1 MNTNNSLS
9 NTLKKL
15 LEINANS
22 LKVYERVNEAVTTE
36 KKDIPL
42 EILAPDGTT
51 TTVYVPAFGYMKRE
65 LDRLD
70 TNLKALTGL
79 GNGNTK
85 IKLADGSYQR
95 IITSALKTPA
105 NNITNVIR
113 PERFATKSNYFFED
127 FLNPLLTTSL
137 DVSGQVADDTE
148 RVLIK
153 RIIFDSTNETT
164 VEYFKENFKNKE
176 ELDYYTVIR
185 DVVNNNLTYIVDE
198 EVRDLPFRNS
208 QYGGKFEIVSIDT
221 VKKDVVIKGVTKKK
235 SVKLVTVDKLTYSD
249 NAKDLDDTELL
260 KAGDE
265 LMLNNNGKNT
275 RYNISKIDG
284 SSRQLELEIIEGYGA
299 LRIGVD
305 ALSIYKYVKGGLSV
319 RVNCG
324 FNERVLVFIKA
335 IDPDSNMLAEKW
347 SPGVGLY
354 TNELTL
360 LQEDGTFI
368 RLDDFYKENV
378 ADFGQYIKALKDDA
392 IPPATIGVTP
402 DAPILDNSN
411 FKVVQINRHLTK
423 NDASDKIKKFSA
435 DKTSVEETIKKL
447 DDTISKKRSEIST
460 KKYESEV
467 QRDKDKS
474 ELNALIEERA
484 SETKLYNSLVNQIQS
499 LSSSTN
505 ATNIT
510 PKFRVRGF
518 WGVPRPKKVADTVPQ
533 SVVQFSVQY
542 RYLSTNGKSGEV
554 SQLPFTDGSREK
566 TAVFSNWN
574 EIKTKVRPRGRV
586 VANPAASLSLSQ
598 ADRNLSITP
607 RIGKFEWKE
616 SLVEDAQEINFNQ
629 LDIAINQNELV
640 EIRVRSIS
648 EAGYP
653 ANPIYSE
660 WSAPITID
668 FPEAEIDTTDLD
680 GLVQKNL
687 AEVAAVKMSEELTSK
702 GVFTHVDESF
712 VANEKFYAHNAASIA
727 SGFLSAEQKPIS
739 VFDKLIALESQIAAL
754 KEGIEAEVGEL
765 VVTLRSED
773 GTVSVIQ
780 NNTVNQIFAGYYV
793 DEVAELTVK
802 KGHIVTKTFK
812 LLLEN
817 TKATQLELVARLT
830 GDRSKPVYKSS
841 GSGSTEHS
849 NGFGV
854 QLNDQETASIDTKIA
869 SDTYYTSQGKY
880 DLAPIQ
886 YQNVSPSAIANVEDL
901 LLSAPYQSAQRRGQF
916 IYNRYMDVANHNPL
930 YVTESLIDGAPAS
943 LTNYEYTLSY
953 ATFESGA
960 SNIIL
965 ETPTGDGTSN
975 DFIWT
980 GTFGIANAAQNLN
993 ADFKPNMV
1001 DVCSVGTIGA
1011 AAYNT
1016 GLYMHKDHPDLENLY
1031 AGWLNDEVN
1040 QVMLPY
1046 DETTQ
1051 KSSLQALVNGAT
1063 HTMPITSTFVSG
1075 KSFRSVGAFGAN
1087 FININNIKAK
1097 QQLGF
1102 QDTKDSQIIA
1112 AGDRTLKMSFDS
1124 NDQFLLGGRSCGS
1137 FLFMSPINLDTL
1149 SVDGETKQSRKS
1161 IKGRDKSG
1169 LDNSN
1174 ALTVDIVFQYRM
1186 TDYFGNDEDSDRG
1199 RIGGQ
1204 AKLTFPNLTYTKKI
1218 GFDIF
1223 DKFDQQFTFD
1233 LEVFAKYSAKGK
1245 NLNSIRAAQLVRN
1258 VPSFSSPAVDRRI
1271 YDFKG
1276 YSVR

>member
-22 LKVYERVNEAVTTE
+22 LKIYERINEAITTE
-36 KKDIPL
+36 TKDVPL
-42 EILAPDGTT
+42 EILTAEGTT
-51 TTVYVPAFGYMKRE
+51 KTVYVPAFGYMKRE
-65 LDRLD
+65 LERLD
-70 TNLKALTGL
+70 TNLKALSGL
-79 GNGNTK
+79 GKGNTK
-85 IKLADGSYQR
+85 IKLSDGSYQN
-95 IITSALKTPA
+95 ILTSTLKTPA
-105 NNITNVIR
+105 NDINSLVR
-113 PERFATKSNYFFED
+113 PERFSTKSNYFFED
-127 FLNPLLTTSL
+127 FLNPLLTTKL
-137 DVSGQVADDTE
+137 DVTGQIPNDTE

-153 RIIFDSTNETT
+153 RIIFDATSDVT
-164 VEYFKENFKNKE
+164 VEYFKSNFKNTE
-176 ELDYYTVIR
+176 GLDYFTVIR
-185 DVVNNNLTYIVDE
+185 DIVNNNLSYTLDE

-208 QYGGKFEIVSIDT
+208 QYGGKFDITSIDT
-221 VKKDVVIKGVTKKK
+221 MKKEVVVGGVTKKK
-235 SVKLVTVDKLTYSD
+235 SVKLITVDKLTYSD
-249 NAKDLDDTELL
+249 NLKDLDDTELL
-260 KAGDE
+260 KTGDE
-265 LMLNNNGKNT
+265 LMLNSGNKNT
-275 RYNISKIDG
+275 RYKVTKIDG
-284 SSRQLELEIIEGYGA
+284 STRQLELELVEGYEALKIGA
-299 LRIGVD
+299 DV
-305 ALSIYKYVKGGLSV
+305 LSIYKYTNSELSV
-319 RVNCG
+319 QVNCG
-324 FNERVLVFIKA
+324 FNERILVFIKA
-335 IDPDSNMLAEKW
+335 IDPESNMLAEKW

-368 RLDDFYKENV
+368 RLDDYYKENV

-392 IPPATIGVTP
+392 IPPATVGVTP
-402 DAPILDNSN
+402 DAPILNNSN

-435 DKTSVEETIKKL
+435 DKTTVEETIKKL
-447 DDTISKKRSEIST
+447 DDTISKKRTEIST

-474 ELNALIEERA
+474 ELNSLIDERA

-499 LSSSTN
+499 LASSTN

-518 WGVPRPKKVADTVPQ
+518 WAVPAPKKVADTVDQ
-533 SVVQFSVQY
+533 KVIQFAVQY
-542 RYLSTNGKSGEV
+542 RYLSTNGKSSEV
-554 SQLPFTDGSREK
+554 SQLPFTDGTREK

-574 EIKTKVRPRGRV
+574 EIKTKVRSRGKV
-586 VANPAASLSLSQ
+586 ENIGNPKLA
-598 ADRNLSITP
+598 R
-607 RIGKFEWKE
+607 RFEWKE

-653 ANPIYSE
+653 ANPIYSD
-660 WSAPITID
+660 WSESITID

-680 GLVQKNL
+680 ALVEKNL
-687 AEVAAVKMSEELTSK
+687 AEVASVKISDELTSK

-712 VANEKFYAHNAASIA
+712 VSNEKFYAHNASSIA
-727 SGFLSAEQKPIS
+727 SGFLSDEQKPIS
-739 VFDKLIALESQIAAL
+739 VFDKLIALEAQIAAL

-773 GTVSVIQ
+773 GTVSVMQ

-793 DEVAELTVK
+793 DEVAELSIK

-830 GDRSKPVYKSS
+830 GDRNEPAHKSSSS
-841 GSGSTEHS
+841 GSSIHN
-849 NGFGV
+849 NGFGPA
-854 QLNDQETASIDTKIA
+854 LNDQGGTGIDTKVQD
-869 SDTYYTSQGKY
+869 DTYYTTQGKY

-886 YQNVSPSAIANVEDL
+886 YQNISATQIGSYDL
-901 LLSAPYQSAQRRGQF
+901 LLEAPYQSAQRRGQF
-916 IYNRYMDVANHNPL
+916 IYSRYMDIGNQNPL
-930 YVTESLIDGAPAS
+930 YVTESLIDGASAS

-953 ATFESGA
+953 ANFMADAGS
-960 SNIIL
+960 IDLI
-965 ETPTGDGTSN
+965 TPTGDGETN

-980 GTFGIANAAQNLN
+980 GTFGVANNATSLT
-993 ADFKPNMV
+993 ADFSQSMV
-1001 DVCSVGTIGA
+1001 DVCSVGSIGA

-1031 AGWLNDEVN
+1031 ANWTEGAYSEA
-1040 QVMLPY
+1040 
-1046 DETTQ
+1046 EQ
-1051 KSSLQALVNGAT
+1051 KTSLQALVNQAT
-1063 HTMPITSTFVSG
+1063 HTMPITATFVSG
-1075 KSFRSVGAFGAN
+1075 KSFRSVGSFGAS
-1087 FININNIKAK
+1087 FINVNNIKSK
-1097 QQLGF
+1097 QQLAY
-1102 QDTKDSQIIA
+1102 QDTENNSSQIIPLN
-1112 AGDRTLKMSFDS
+1112 RSFKMSFDS

-1137 FLFMSPINLDTL
+1137 FLFMSPINLSTL
-1149 SVDGETKQSRKS
+1149 SVDGETKQSRRS

-1174 ALTVDIVFQYRM
+1174 ALSVDIVFQYRM
-1186 TDYFGNDEDSDRG
+1186 TDYFGNDAESDRG

-1223 DKFDQQFTFD
+1223 DKYENQFTFD

-1258 VPSFSSPAVDRRI
+1258 VPSFTSPAVDRRMF
-1271 YDFKG
+1271 DFKG

>member
-22 LKVYERVNEAVTTE
+22 LKIYERINEAITTE
-36 KKDIPL
+36 TKDVPL
-42 EILAPDGTT
+42 EILTAEGTT
-51 TTVYVPAFGYMKRE
+51 KTVYVPAFGYMKRE
-65 LDRLD
+65 LERLD
-70 TNLKALTGL
+70 TNLKALSGL
-79 GNGNTK
+79 GKGNTK
-85 IKLADGSYQR
+85 IKLPDGSYQS

-105 NNITNVIR
+105 NDITSVIR
-113 PERFATKSNYFFED
+113 PERFSTKSNYFFED
-127 FLNPLLTTSL
+127 FLNPLLTTTI
-137 DVSGQVADDTE
+137 DVSGQVTEETE

-164 VEYFKENFKNKE
+164 VEYFKSNYNKSEN
-176 ELDYYTVIR
+176 LDYFTVIR
-185 DVVNNNLTYIVDE
+185 DVVNNNLAYIVDE

-208 QYGGKFEIVSIDT
+208 QYGGKFDITSIDT
-221 VKKDVVIKGVTKKK
+221 LKKDVIVEGVTKKK
-235 SVKLVTVDKLTYSD
+235 SVKLITVDKLTYND
-249 NAKDLDDTELL
+249 NGKDLNDTELL
-260 KAGDE
+260 KTGDE
-265 LMLNNNGKNT
+265 LMLNSGNKNT
-275 RYNISKIDG
+275 RYKIVKIDG
-284 SSRQLELEIIEGYGA
+284 STRQLELELIEGYEA
-299 LRIGVD
+299 LKIGTDV
-305 ALSIYKYVKGGLSV
+305 LSIYKYTNTGLNV
-319 RVNCG
+319 QVNCG
-324 FNERVLVFIKA
+324 FNERILVFIKA

-347 SPGVGLY
+347 SPGIGLY
-354 TNELTL
+354 TNELTF

-368 RLDDFYKENV
+368 RLDDYYKENV
-378 ADFGQYIKALKDDA
+378 ADFGQYIKALKEDA
-392 IPPATIGVTP
+392 IPPATVGVTP
-402 DAPILDNSN
+402 DAPTLDNRN

-435 DKTSVEETIKKL
+435 DKTSVEENIKKL
-447 DDTISKKRSEIST
+447 DDTIAKKRTEIST

-474 ELNALIEERA
+474 ELNSLIEERA

-499 LSSSTN
+499 LASSTN
-505 ATNIT
+505 VTNIT

-518 WGVPRPKKVADTVPQ
+518 WAVPAPKKVADTVPQ
-533 SVVQFSVQY
+533 KVVQFSIQY
-542 RYLSTNGKSGEV
+542 RYLSTNGKSSEV
-554 SQLPFTDGSREK
+554 SQLPFTDGTREK

-574 EIKTKVRPRGRV
+574 EIKTKPRSRGRIKPV
-586 VANPAASLSLSQ
+586 LATGQKLRPM
-598 ADRNLSITP
+598 
-607 RIGKFEWKE
+607 KFEWKE

-653 ANPIYSE
+653 ANPIYSD
-660 WSAPITID
+660 WSEPITID

-680 GLVQKNL
+680 ALVEKNL
-687 AEVAAVKMSEELTSK
+687 AEVAAVKISSELTSK

-712 VANEKFYAHNAASIA
+712 IANEKFYAHNAASIA

-765 VVTLRSED
+765 VVTLRAED
-773 GTVSVIQ
+773 GTVTVIQ
-780 NNTVNQIFAGYYV
+780 NNTVNQVFAGYYV
-793 DEVAELTVK
+793 DEVAELSVK

-817 TKATQLELVARLT
+817 TKATQLELVSRLT
-830 GDRSKPVYKSS
+830 GDRNKPVYRSS
-841 GSGSTEHS
+841 TAGSIEDT

-854 QLNDQETASIDTKIA
+854 GSNDQENTAIDAKVS
-869 SDTYYTSQGKY
+869 SDSYYTSEGKY

-886 YQNVSPSAIANVEDL
+886 YQNISASAIGSYDL

-916 IYNRYMDVANHNPL
+916 IYSRYMDVANQNPH
-930 YVTESLIDGAPAS
+930 YITDSLISGASPS

-953 ATFESGA
+953 SSFMPPDS
-960 SNIIL
+960 SNLQLI
-965 ETPTGDGTSN
+965 TPNGNALSN

-980 GTFGIANAAQNLN
+980 GTFGRHAGVQNIN
-993 ADFKPNMV
+993 GEFEAEMI
-1001 DVCSVGTIGA
+1001 DVCSIGTIGA

-1016 GLYMHKDHPDLENLY
+1016 GIFMHKDHPELENLY
-1031 AGWLNDEVN
+1031 SNWMTDEDGN
-1040 QVMLPY
+1040 QIAY
-1046 DETTQ
+1046 SDTSQ
-1051 KSSLQALVNGAT
+1051 KDSLQALVNQAT
-1063 HTMPITSTFVSG
+1063 NTMPITATFVSG
-1075 KSFRSVGAFGAN
+1075 KSFRSVGAFGSSL
-1087 FININNIKAK
+1087 INVNNIKAK
-1097 QQLGF
+1097 QQLAY
-1102 QDTKDSQIIA
+1102 QDTENNSSTIIPLN
-1112 AGDRTLKMSFDS
+1112 RSLKMSFDS

-1137 FLFMSPINLDTL
+1137 FLFMSPINLSSL
-1149 SVDGETKQSRKS
+1149 SVDGETKQSRRA

-1174 ALTVDIVFQYRM
+1174 ALSVDVVFQYRM
-1186 TDYFGNDEDSDRG
+1186 TDYFGNDPESDRG

-1204 AKLTFPNLTYTKKI
+1204 AKLTFPNLTYTKKM

-1223 DKFDQQFTFD
+1223 DKFDNQFMFD
-1233 LEVFAKYSAKGK
+1233 LEIFAKYSAKGK

-1258 VPSFSSPAVDRRI
+1258 VPSSISPVKDRRMFS
-1271 YDFKG
+1271 FKG
-1276 YSVR
+1276 YSIR

>member
-65 LDRLD
+65 LERLD

-79 GNGNTK
+79 GKGNTK
-85 IKLADGSYQR
+85 IKLPDGSFQS

-105 NNITNVIR
+105 NDITSVIR

-137 DVSGQVADDTE
+137 NISGQVPDDTE

-153 RIIFDSTNETT
+153 RIIFDSTNENT
-164 VEYFKENFKNKE
+164 VDYFKSNFKNLE
-176 ELDYYTVIR
+176 NLDYFTVIR
-185 DVVNNNLTYIVDE
+185 DVVNNNLSYIVDE

-208 QYGGKFEIVSIDT
+208 QYAGKFDITSIDT
-221 VKKDVVIKGVTKKK
+221 MKKDVVVNGVTKKK
-235 SVKLVTVDKLTYSD
+235 SVKLITVDKLTYSD
-249 NAKDLDDTELL
+249 NGKELDDTELL
-260 KAGDE
+260 KTGDE
-265 LMLNNNGKNT
+265 LMLNNGNKNT
-275 RYNISKIDG
+275 RFKISKIDG
-284 SSRQLELEIIEGYGA
+284 STRQLELELIEGYEALKIGA
-299 LRIGVD
+299 D
-305 ALSIYKYVKGGLSV
+305 ALSIYKYTRNGLSV
-319 RVNCG
+319 QVNCG

-347 SPGVGLY
+347 SPGIGLY

-368 RLDDFYKENV
+368 RLDDYYKENV

-402 DAPILDNSN
+402 DAPALDNSN

-447 DDTISKKRSEIST
+447 DDTISKKRTEIST

-474 ELNALIEERA
+474 ELNSLIDERA

-499 LSSSTN
+499 LASSTN

-518 WGVPRPKKVADTVPQ
+518 WAVPAPKKVADTVPQ
-533 SVVQFSVQY
+533 NVVQFSVQY
-542 RYLSTNGKSGEV
+542 RYLSTNGKSSEV
-554 SQLPFTDGSREK
+554 SQLPFTDGTREK

-586 VANPAASLSLSQ
+586 KPTTQNTTQRLKPM
-598 ADRNLSITP
+598 
-607 RIGKFEWKE
+607 KFEWKE

-653 ANPIYSE
+653 ANPIYSD
-660 WSAPITID
+660 WSESITID

-680 GLVQKNL
+680 GLIEKNL
-687 AEVAAVKMSEELTSK
+687 AEVASVKISEELTSK
-702 GVFTHVDESF
+702 GVFTHVEESF
-712 VANEKFYAHNAASIA
+712 VANEKLYAHNATSIA

-739 VFDKLIALESQIAAL
+739 VFDKLIALESEIAAL

-793 DEVAELTVK
+793 DEVAELSVK

-830 GDRSKPVYKSS
+830 GDRAKPVYKSS
-841 GSGSTEHS
+841 GAGSQEHGL
-849 NGFGV
+849 GFGV
-854 QLNDQETASIDTKIA
+854 QLNDQETTSIDTKVA

-916 IYNRYMDVANHNPL
+916 IYNRYMDVANQNSL
-930 YVTESLIDGAPAS
+930 YITESLIDGAPAS

-953 ATFESGA
+953 AAFEDSNMPVGSGI
-960 SNIIL
+960 SLNQ
-965 ETPTGDGTSN
+965 PTGDGTSN

-980 GTFGIANAAQNLN
+980 GSFGVAQGVSNLN
-993 ADFKPNMV
+993 MDFGANMV

-1031 AGWLNDEVN
+1031 SDWSPNGYSEADQKESLQLLVN
-1040 QVMLPY
+1040 Q
-1046 DETTQ
+1046 
-1051 KSSLQALVNGAT
+1051 AT
-1063 HTMPITSTFVSG
+1063 NTMPIPATFVSG
-1075 KSFRSVGAFGAN
+1075 KSFRSIGAFGAN
-1087 FININNIKAK
+1087 FININNVKAK

-1112 AGDRTLKMSFDS
+1112 SGDRTFKMSFDS

-1137 FLFMSPINLDTL
+1137 FLFMSPINLNTL

-1174 ALTVDIVFQYRM
+1174 ALTVDVVFQYRM
-1186 TDYFGNDEDSDRG
+1186 TDYFGNDPESDRG

-1223 DKFDQQFTFD
+1223 DKYDQQFTFD
-1233 LEVFAKYSAKGK
+1233 LEIFAKYSAKGK

-1258 VPSFSSPAVDRRI
+1258 VPSFSAPAVDRRM
-1271 YDFKG
+1271 YNFKG